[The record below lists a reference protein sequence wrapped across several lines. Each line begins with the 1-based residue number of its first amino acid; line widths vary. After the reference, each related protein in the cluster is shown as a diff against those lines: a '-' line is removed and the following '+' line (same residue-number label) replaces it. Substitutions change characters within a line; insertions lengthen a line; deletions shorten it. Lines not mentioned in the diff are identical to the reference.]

1 MYFVKKMHKY
11 ACVLLQYDKSV
22 LISET
27 ASGKLVTYFGLSQL
41 DITHPKLQGSLQIFS
56 QAICY

>member
-1 MYFVKKMHKY
+1 MHKY
-11 ACVLLQYDKSV
+11 ACVLLQYDKSI